1 MSIYSLKTKLSNG
14 EELQLETL
22 KGEVVLIVN
31 TASQCGLTPQYEELE
46 TLYKAYTE
54 KGFEIIGFPCDQFGG
69 QEPGTDEEI
78 MEFCT
83 MNFDVSFPIAQKTEV
98 NGEAAHPLYQY
109 LRSQAPADEKFDE
122 AGVLQREDRDMVESS
137 DIQWN
142 FTKFLIDRKGNVVHR
157 FAPTVK
163 PAQIETTI
171 EQLVTDDK

>member
-1 MSIYSLKTKLSNG
+1 MSIYALTTKLSNG
-14 EELQLETL
+14 EELQLNTV
-22 KGEVVLIVN
+22 KDEVVLVVN

-46 TLYKAYTE
+46 TLYKTYKE
-54 KGFEIIGFPCDQFGG
+54 QGFEIIGFPCDQFGG

-83 MNFDVSFPIAQKTEV
+83 ANFDVSFPIAQKTEV

-109 LRSQAPADEKFDE
+109 LRSQAPADEKFDK

-142 FTKFLIDRKGNVVHR
+142 FTKFLVDRKGNVVHR
-157 FAPTVK
+157 FAPTVE
-163 PAQIETTI
+163 PAQIETII
-171 EQLVTDDK
+171 EQLLADNQ